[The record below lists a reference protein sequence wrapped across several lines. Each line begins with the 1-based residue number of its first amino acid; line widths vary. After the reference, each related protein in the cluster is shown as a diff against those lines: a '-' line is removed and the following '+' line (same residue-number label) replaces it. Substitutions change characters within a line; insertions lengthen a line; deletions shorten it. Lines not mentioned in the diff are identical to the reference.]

1 MNAPSHAKT
10 AKGAKACT
18 KESNGFGLW
27 FLPALLCDLGVLCVM
42 HAESHAKNAKGA
54 KNCIDENNWF

>member
-1 MNAPSHAKT
+1 MNAPSHAKNARV
-10 AKGAKACT
+10 AKNRT
-18 KESNGFGLW
+18 KENNGFGLW

-54 KNCIDENNWF
+54 KDCNEDNNTF